1 MPRVP
6 LQSPEAIQRG
16 GFQGGEFVQTEQRPQ
31 GGGLADLASALG
43 NLNPALDRAMVTD
56 HTTRIEQLRR
66 SGADEASQI
75 QATFQGY
82 TAEQIGEA
90 LESEPLA
97 ARFQQNPYIL
107 PALQVHRG
115 RVAADEMA
123 TSMVEAGINPN
134 DAEAVSSFLQE
145 SGPDASDAFF
155 SRGMNEQLDRY
166 RAQWT
171 QMQMRETLQQAEVER
186 RAAAGREFQTVY
198 EDTGDLGAAVESLRA
213 SQLGLRGTDVNDI
226 LVANMRAAAQRGD
239 RDFVEALATLDR
251 GDAPT
256 MADDAN
262 LMDDVAAYRE
272 QADLRWRQNQN
283 DEWVQTRTDLYD
295 VIDVGVTRP
304 ALESDPRFES
314 LPEPMQSMVVERW
327 RSDRDSRRA
336 EARRTYTAHW
346 EASQRSMLTEQSL
359 ELLVSGRGEEIDD
372 ITVVDEETGDSVF
385 MSRGQQIEA
394 GVREFR
400 SRYLG
405 DNPLAIPAEEGERYR
420 IYTQR
425 LADGDLHDAMLQRYL
440 DGLGAMMTPEAIMQT
455 GDDVAQGYT
464 MYSNMDPVTA
474 RRYVTDTR
482 SRAVF
487 SQMDDLIQRDPDLAP
502 AEAAQ
507 RAVAVVSQ
515 ERPRM
520 SPTSSIVADAVSGLE
535 IVDPL
540 NTHRNWRFARRN
552 NRVEAGDV
560 EARGWIAERAY
571 EYAAYMPQASALVQA
586 RADFETEHTVVN
598 GRLLQLPNGTS
609 SDPTVARETPE
620 RWARTAT
627 DFVTGLARREAVED
641 PEGIFISHFGGNSYS
656 VSLPDGRVRYYTA
669 EQMRRAAQT
678 YQQTVS
684 AEEAA
689 ATREEREAAAR
700 EAIDR
705 RNRPR
710 NNAATILSGLD

>member
-1 MPRVP
+1 MPNQR
-6 LQSPEAIQRG
+6 LRAPEAIQRG
-16 GFQGGEFVQTEQRPQ
+16 GFQGGTFVQPEQSPLGSGLTE
-31 GGGLADLASALG
+31 LASALG
-43 NLNPALDRAMVTD
+43 RMNPALDNAMVTRETNRVD
-56 HTTRIEQLRR
+56 ALRR
-66 SGADEASQI
+66 SAEDEAADI
-75 QATFQGY
+75 QSTFQGY
-82 TAEQIGEA
+82 TAEQMGAA

-97 ARFQQNPYIL
+97 RRFRDNPYIL

-123 TSMVEAGINPN
+123 TGMAEAGVDP
-134 DAEAVSSFLQE
+134 
-145 SGPDASDAFF
+145 SDADAVGVYLRENAPQNDDTFF
-155 SRGMNEQLDRY
+155 SRGMNEQMERH
-166 RAQWT
+166 RAQWV
-171 QMQMRETLQQAEVER
+171 QMQQRATLQEAEAER
-186 RAAAGREFQTVY
+186 RTAAGREFQTVY
-198 EDTGDLGAAVESLRA
+198 EDTGDLGAAVEALRN

-239 RDFVEALATLDR
+239 KDFVEALATLDR

-262 LMDDVAAYRE
+262 LMDDVAVYRE
-272 QADLRWRQNQN
+272 QADLRWRQNKN

-314 LPEPMQSMVVERW
+314 LPEPMQSMVIERW

-336 EARRTYTAHW
+336 EARRNSVGHW
-346 EASQRSMLTEQSL
+346 EASQRSMVTEQAIQ
-359 ELLVSGRGEEIDD
+359 LLASGRGEEIDD
-372 ITVVDEETGDSVF
+372 VTVVDEEAGYSVF
-385 MSRGQQIEA
+385 LSRGQQIEA

-400 SRYLG
+400 SRFLG
-405 DNPLAIPAEEGERYR
+405 ENPLAVPPEEGERYR
-420 IYTQR
+420 AYTQQ
-425 LADGDLHDAMLQRYL
+425 LADGDLHDPMLQRYL
-440 DGLGAMMTPEAIMQT
+440 DGLGAMMTTEAIMQN
-455 GDDVAQGYT
+455 GGDVAQGYV

-487 SQMDDLIQRDPDLAP
+487 AQIDAIVQRDPDIDR

-515 ERPRM
+515 ERPRV
-520 SPTSSIVADAVSGLE
+520 SPNSDLIGATVQGLE
-535 IVDPL
+535 ITDPL

-552 NRVEAGDV
+552 DAVAAEGI

-571 EYAAYMPQASALVQA
+571 EYAAYMPQGPAVEQA
-586 RADFETEHTVVN
+586 QADFAAEHTVVN
-598 GRLLQLPNGTS
+598 GRLVQLPNGTS
-609 SDPTVARETPE
+609 SDPTIARDTPE
-620 RWARTAT
+620 SWARTAT
-627 DFVTGLARREAVED
+627 DFVAGAARREGVES
-641 PEGIFISHFGGNSYS
+641 PEDIHLTHFGGNSYS
-656 VSLPDGRVRYYTA
+656 VALPDGRVRYYTA
-669 EQMRRAAQT
+669 EQMRRAAAE
-678 YQQTVS
+678 YRNVVD

-689 ATREEREAAAR
+689 AETAANDAAAQ

-710 NNAATILSGLD
+710 NDAATILRGLD